1 MSLLTETCVFPLL
14 EICLEIYLDFATCAA
29 DLSVGSSHL
38 HKARQTKKGMLSY
51 AYCTIVVKCTKSL
64 AKFEVVSFRAQI
76 TLNRR
81 KTHKIL
87 DK

>member
-1 MSLLTETCVFPLL
+1 M
-14 EICLEIYLDFATCAA
+14 DFATCAA

-38 HKARQTKKGMLSY
+38 HKARQTKKEMLSY
-51 AYCTIVVKCTKSL
+51 AYRTTVVKCTKSL
-64 AKFEVVSFRAQI
+64 AKFEVVSFGAQI